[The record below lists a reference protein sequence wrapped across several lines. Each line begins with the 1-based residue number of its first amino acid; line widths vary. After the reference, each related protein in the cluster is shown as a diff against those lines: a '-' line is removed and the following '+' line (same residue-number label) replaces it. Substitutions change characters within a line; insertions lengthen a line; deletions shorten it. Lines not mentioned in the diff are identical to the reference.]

1 MKLNI
6 KTLSL
11 VLALGTLFY
20 FLSNKKDNSPILV
33 KTIDPIITSIANE
46 KTSKL
51 AAPKVSI
58 VSSGKNYLTSKGNWR
73 SR

>member
-20 FLSNKKDNSPILV
+20 FLSNKKDNSPILI
-33 KTIDPIITSIANE
+33 KTIDSIQTSIANE

-51 AAPKVSI
+51 AAPKVNI
-58 VSSGKNYLTSKGNWR
+58 VSNGKNYLTSKGNWR

>member
-6 KTLSL
+6 KILSL
-11 VLALGTLFY
+11 VLSLGTLFY

-51 AAPKVSI
+51 AAPKVNI
-58 VSSGKNYLTSKGNWR
+58 ASSDKNYLTSKGNWR